1 MQEILQETEEM
12 LMLDRTVLIT
22 GANRGIG
29 LAIAV
34 RLAQEGAVVYA
45 GYRTKEAFGEIAEK
59 EPELSK
65 RIVPIQLDVC
75 DKQSILNCIKKI
87 KSEKGKLDVLVN
99 NAGITRINRLEM
111 LNDEAIDL
119 IYQTNVYGTIHVTQA
134 ALRLMKKSEYASI
147 VNLSSVLYKNG
158 DIGQTA
164 YASSKAAV
172 STMTK
177 VWARELASSG
187 IRVNAVA
194 PGSTDTEMFNIVE
207 GELRQESMNKIGM
220 NRLAKPEEIANV
232 VLFLAS
238 DMASYVTGE
247 VIGASGGWFA

>member
-1 MQEILQETEEM
+1 M
-12 LMLDRTVLIT
+12 
-22 GANRGIG
+22 
-29 LAIAV
+29 
-34 RLAQEGAVVYA
+34 
-45 GYRTKEAFGEIAEK
+45 
-59 EPELSK
+59 
-65 RIVPIQLDVC
+65 
-75 DKQSILNCIKKI
+75 
-87 KSEKGKLDVLVN
+87 
-99 NAGITRINRLEM
+99 EM

-119 IYQTNVYGTIHVTQA
+119 IYETNVYGTIHVTQT
-134 ALRLMKKSEYASI
+134 ALRLLKKSEYASI

-177 VWARELASSG
+177 VWAQELAPFG

-194 PGSTDTEMFNIVE
+194 PGSTDTDMFNIVD
-207 GELRQESMNKIGM
+207 GELRQESLDKIGM
-220 NRLAKPEEIANV
+220 GRLAQPEEIANV

-247 VIGASGGWFA
+247 VVGASGGWFA

>member
-1 MQEILQETEEM
+1 MQDKM
-12 LMLDRTVLIT
+12 LLNRIALVT
-22 GANRGIG
+22 GASRGIG
-29 LAIAV
+29 RACTV
-34 RLAQEGAVVYA
+34 KLAQEGAVVYA
-45 GYRTKEAFGEIAEK
+45 GYRKERDFDQILGEASGLSGEII
-59 EPELSK
+59 P
-65 RIVPIQLDVC
+65 VCLDVC
-75 DKQSILNCIKKI
+75 DKQSVLNCIKKI
-87 KSEKGKLDVLVN
+87 KLEKGKLDILVN

-119 IYQTNVYGTIHVTQA
+119 IYETNVYGTIHVTQT
-134 ALRLMKKSEYASI
+134 ALRLLKKSEYASI

-177 VWARELASSG
+177 VWAQELAPFG

-194 PGSTDTEMFNIVE
+194 PGSTDTDMFNIVD
-207 GELRQESMNKIGM
+207 GELRQESLGKIGM
-220 NRLAKPEEIANV
+220 GRLAQPEEIANV

-247 VIGASGGWFA
+247 VVGASGGWFA